1 MKYLSLF
8 ILLTFMVL
16 AFSSCEDNKPEEELM
31 IHPVVIE

>member
-8 ILLTFMVL
+8 LLLTFMAI

>member
-1 MKYLSLF
+1 MKYLSLLL
-8 ILLTFMVL
+8 LLTFMAI